1 MNTNQITQEETITV
15 DNATQHDL
23 GADPLQV
30 HIFEGKVHTVQITR
44 ISEGFF
50 DEQYDIEVTSGLVR
64 SSNTFH
70 HIATAR
76 GRANMWLIVN
86 LFLNE
91 KVDI

>member
-1 MNTNQITQEETITV
+1 MNTTTITQEETITV
-15 DNATQHDL
+15 NNASQHDL

-44 ISEGFF
+44 ISGGFF
-50 DEQYDIEVTSGLVR
+50 GEEYDIEVTSGN
-64 SSNTFH
+64 SWDNETFH

-91 KVDI
+91 RVHI